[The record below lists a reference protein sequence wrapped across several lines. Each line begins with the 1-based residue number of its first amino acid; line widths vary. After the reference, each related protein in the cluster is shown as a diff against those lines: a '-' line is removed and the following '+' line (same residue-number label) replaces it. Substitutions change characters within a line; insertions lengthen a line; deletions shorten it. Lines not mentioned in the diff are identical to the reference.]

1 MRMRNFVL
9 ALVLTVPL
17 IGCGTNAQGMV
28 ETPKE
33 SVVESNILETETYSN
48 TMTSIEEAYMEETN
62 TEEEI
67 IESEESSIEPI
78 EETYELSLIAV
89 GDNLIHSPIYKKAW
103 NGNTY
108 DFTPMYS
115 NIKDT
120 IQSYDLAV
128 INQETIFVDD
138 YSNISSYPC
147 FGTPSSMGE
156 AIMDTGFNVVL
167 SATNHTWDKGK
178 TGYRNTLDYWKNY
191 PQITLLGLNENEED
205 YNTINIVEKNNF
217 KIAMFNYT
225 YGLNGFTLP
234 SDMPYAVN
242 LLDNKEKFLNDVE
255 SIEDEVDL
263 TMCFLHIGTEYT
275 YTPTTYQVNYINDLI
290 DAGADIIICAHPHV
304 VEPYGKVT
312 TPNGN
317 TGLVYYS
324 CGNFIS
330 NQNEVDRVLGGM
342 ASINLSKTVINGEVE
357 DVSIDDYDFIPIVT
371 HYNSKVHSIYKL
383 EDYTEE
389 LAATH
394 TLTSKGLSV
403 DKLWSIWYKIVG
415 YPDEQE
421 TLTEDGL

>member
-1 MRMRNFVL
+1 
-9 ALVLTVPL
+9 
-17 IGCGTNAQGMV
+17 
-28 ETPKE
+28 
-33 SVVESNILETETYSN
+33 
-48 TMTSIEEAYMEETN
+48 
-62 TEEEI
+62 
-67 IESEESSIEPI
+67 
-78 EETYELSLIAV
+78 
-89 GDNLIHSPIYKKAW
+89 
-103 NGNTY
+103 
-108 DFTPMYS
+108 
-115 NIKDT
+115 
-120 IQSYDLAV
+120 
-128 INQETIFVDD
+128 
-138 YSNISSYPC
+138 
-147 FGTPSSMGE
+147 MGE

-394 TLTSKGLSV
+394 TLRSKGLSV